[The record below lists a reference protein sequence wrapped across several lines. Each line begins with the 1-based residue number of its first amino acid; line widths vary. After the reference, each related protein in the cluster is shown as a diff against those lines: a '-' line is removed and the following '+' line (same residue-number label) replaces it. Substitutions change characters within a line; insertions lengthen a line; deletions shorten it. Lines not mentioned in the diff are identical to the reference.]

1 MTSDAPKGDPLPESV
16 VFTLEEFRG
25 RLGVDL
31 HLWQTLPD
39 GCRAHVFPAGGSTPG
54 PADPSTSVRRSLA
67 PRGGP
72 PLDLEIRN
80 ADGDRTEA
88 LAEALGATLERTY
101 EAAQEIRFFTYEVS
115 ERYEEINLLYSISE
129 TLGSILDLEEA
140 ARNILTEVSDV
151 LGARRGSLWVHAP
164 EAHEL
169 RLIAWVGERGLQG
182 PLPVDDARAVTT
194 RVFREGRSLIVAA
207 DTPAGDER
215 GEEAAELG
223 PEQAGP
229 ESVLSVPIRY
239 TAPSGSAKTVGVLNL
254 IGRRRGG
261 RFTAS
266 DQKLLSAIAS
276 QVGAALEN
284 NRLIQESLAQ
294 ERVSR
299 EMELA
304 HDLQMKLMPPLDRA
318 DGIRVAGRVEPAV
331 SVGGD
336 FYHLF
341 ELEGGRLGLMIG
353 DVSGHGFPA
362 ALIMALSLSAASI
375 YASSS
380 ETPCRVLRQMDDALR
395 DELESTETYLTA
407 FYGIL
412 DPESGTLSYSNAG
425 HPHAFVIHE
434 DGTVDRLAATDP
446 PIGIAGPDSYHQC
459 AVPWAGDEDCLFLFT
474 DGLSDTLAAATSG
487 SGEDFVVDQVVRRRR
502 AAPTQIVDE
511 LLAMARQATPTVPA
525 DDRTAIVLK
534 S

>member
-1 MTSDAPKGDPLPESV
+1 
-16 VFTLEEFRG
+16 
-25 RLGVDL
+25 VDL

-39 GCRAHVFPAGGSTPG
+39 GCPAHVFPADGIAPDR
-54 PADPSTSVRRSLA
+54 ADPATSVRRSLA

-72 PLDLEIRN
+72 PLELEIRN
-80 ADGDRTEA
+80 AEGDRTEA

-101 EAAQEIRFFTYEVS
+101 EAAQEIRFFTYEIS

-129 TLGSILDLEEA
+129 TLGSILDLKEA

-169 RLIAWVGERGLQG
+169 RLTAWVGEKGLQG
-182 PLPVDDARAVTT
+182 PLSVDDPQAVTAQ
-194 RVFREGRSLIVAA
+194 VFREGRSLIVAA
-207 DTPAGDER
+207 GASASEGGPGAAGSGDE
-215 GEEAAELG
+215 A
-223 PEQAGP
+223 AGP
-229 ESVLSVPIRY
+229 ESHLSVPIRY

-254 IGRRRGG
+254 VGRRRGG

-294 ERVSR
+294 ERVAR

-318 DGIRVAGRVEPAV
+318 DGTRVAGRVEPAV

-336 FYHLF
+336 LYHLF
-341 ELEGGRLGLMIG
+341 ELEAGRLGLMIG

-375 YASSS
+375 YASAS

-407 FYGIL
+407 FYCIL
-412 DPESGTLSYSNAG
+412 DPEAGTLSYCNAG
-425 HPHAFVIHE
+425 HPHAFVIHD
-434 DGTVDRLAATDP
+434 DGSVDRLAATDP
-446 PIGIAGPDSYHQC
+446 PIGIAGPDAYNQRTVH
-459 AVPWAGDEDCLFLFT
+459 WARDRDCLFLFT
-474 DGLSDTLAAATSG
+474 DGLSDTLAAEAPG
-487 SGEDFVVDQVVRRRR
+487 SGEDFVVNQVVRRRR
-502 AAPTQIVDE
+502 ATPDQIVDE
-511 LLAMARQATPTVPA
+511 LLAMAREATPTVPA

>member
-1 MTSDAPKGDPLPESV
+1 MTSDAPTRDPLPESV
-16 VFTLEEFRG
+16 LLTLEEFRS
-25 RLGVDL
+25 RLRLDL
-31 HLWQTLPD
+31 HLWQTEPS
-39 GCRAHVFPAGGSTPG
+39 GCVAHVFPAAGPPPPG
-54 PADPSTSVRRSLA
+54 DPATSVRRALT

-72 PLDLEIRN
+72 PLELEIRGV
-80 ADGDRTEA
+80 ASEVTRG

-129 TLGSILDLEEA
+129 TLGSILDLEQA

-151 LGARRGSLWVHAP
+151 LGARRGSLWVHDP
-164 EAHEL
+164 SVHEL
-169 RLIAWVGERGLQG
+169 RLIAWVGEKGLEG
-182 PLPVDDARAVTT
+182 PLSVDDPDAVTA
-194 RVFREGRSLIVAA
+194 RVFREGHSLIVAA
-207 DTPAGDER
+207 GAPP
-215 GEEAAELG
+215 GETVE
-223 PEQAGP
+223 PPTIPAGP

-294 ERVSR
+294 ERVTR

-304 HDLQMKLMPPLDRA
+304 HDLQMKLMPPVDRLDGA
-318 DGIRVAGRVEPAV
+318 RVAARVEPAV

-336 FYHLF
+336 FYHFF

-380 ETPCRVLRQMDDALR
+380 DTPCRVLRQMDDALR
-395 DELESTETYLTA
+395 DELESTETYLTV

-412 DPESGTLSYSNAG
+412 DPQAGTLSYCNAG
-425 HPHAFVIHE
+425 HPHAFLVHE
-434 DGTVDRLAATDP
+434 EGGVDRLAATDP
-446 PIGIAGPDSYHQC
+446 PIGIAGSDAYNQRS
-459 AVPWAGDEDCLFLFT
+459 VPWARERDLLFLFT
-474 DGLSDTLAAATSG
+474 DGLSDTLAESAVR
-487 SGEDFVVDQVVRRRR
+487 SGEDFVVEQVVKRRGEEPR
-502 AAPTQIVDE
+502 QIVEE
-511 LLAMARQATPTVPA
+511 LLAMAREATPPVPA

-534 S
+534 A